1 MKSTKLL
8 VNFSESAILTKVHC
22 LNNGVIKTV
31 RQNWIFT
38 AKGFVVYKY
47 GKSYKNYCTMFVTLI
62 PVSSRHNSI

>member
-31 RQNWIFT
+31 RQNWIFI

-47 GKSYKNYCTMFVTLI
+47 GKIL
-62 PVSSRHNSI
+62 